1 MVANLKLD
9 WLIKWSGLVVKIVF
23 IDSLT
28 RRD

>member
-23 IDSLT
+23 IGSLT